1 MPTARAGSIFASRAS
16 SMFGAAWSSIVS
28 ITDAFESEPL
38 KLRPGIAYER
48 PPMQWPP
55 PGMENKPRGPPKP
68 PRPKSPTPGSVEEA
82 ALAPRPPSPPELHV
96 IAHVDVHKKEHT
108 PTAEEIRLRA
118 QAYKPPNNLL
128 KGVPKAKFDDQF
140 QARTFFSNQRV
151 SSGTSRI
158 NPVQV

>member
-1 MPTARAGSIFASRAS
+1 
-16 SMFGAAWSSIVS
+16 
-28 ITDAFESEPL
+28 
-38 KLRPGIAYER
+38 
-48 PPMQWPP
+48 MQWPP
-55 PGMENKPRGPPKP
+55 PGMENEPRGAPKP
-68 PRPKSPTPGSVEEA
+68 PRPKSPTPGFSDEA
-82 ALAPRPPSPPELHV
+82 ALALAPPPSPPKLHV
-96 IAHVDVHKKEHT
+96 VAHVDVHKKEHT